1 MRNTYRLENGSA
13 LTLTILLMSS
23 LSFLALAVG
32 LAVDISR
39 QQAKVQMIS
48 DLAALAAA
56 DSRIGIIAGYPCPNA
71 EEIALA
77 NGANLYSCRIVGG
90 VVSVSAGKNYL
101 GLALS
106 ASAEAAPK
114 D

>member
-1 MRNTYRLENGSA
+1 LFNKSGLERGSA
-13 LTLTILLMSS
+13 ATILILFAGLVAF
-23 LSFLALAVG
+23 LSLAVG
-32 LAVDISR
+32 TALDISR
-39 QQAKVQMIS
+39 QLARVQLIA
-48 DLAALAAA
+48 DLAALVGS

-71 EEIALA
+71 AEIAQV
-77 NGANLYSCRIVGG
+77 NGVNLDSCRIVGG

-106 ASAEAAPK
+106 AKAEAAQQ

>member
-1 MRNTYRLENGSA
+1 M
-13 LTLTILLMSS
+13 TLMVLVLGI
-23 LSFLALAVG
+23 LSFLVMAVALAI
-32 LAVDISR
+32 DISR
-39 QQAKVQMIS
+39 QQSRIQMIS

-71 EEIALA
+71 REIALA
-77 NGANLYSCRIVGG
+77 NGANLDSCRIVGG

-101 GLALS
+101 GLNLS
-106 ASAEAAPK
+106 ASAEAAQR